1 MAHGSLTVFRFD
13 WETRHVAT
21 CRRARIIERCTGEY
35 AYVRI
40 TQQQKLETC
49 TFGANNQKLTGQ
61 ARNDFIT
68 KCMSDEASPQ
78 KPK

>member
-1 MAHGSLTVFRFD
+1 MLRLAAVLASLSVVLVNTPTF
-13 WETRHVAT
+13 A
-21 CRRARIIERCTGEY
+21 
-35 AYVRI
+35 I

-68 KCMSDEASPQ
+68 KCISDEASPQ